1 LSFRLGGTDGVSVE
15 AAKWAWALKALGFS
29 VTTVAGEGS
38 ADVIVPGLARDGE
51 GASHREVAA
60 AVEGAEVVVVENLL
74 SLPMNPSAFHAVAR
88 VLRGRAA
95 VLRHHDLPWQ
105 RPQFTGWTVA
115 DDPAWAHVAINDASR
130 SELSEREIDAVLL
143 YNRFPLGGWNDGDGD
158 GVRAALGL
166 SGPVLLHPVRA
177 IPRKDVP
184 AALRLAESRAM
195 TYWLTGPAEDGYEA
209 ELAAV
214 LSAASCPVVRGG
226 VERAADM
233 YAAADV
239 VALTST
245 VEGFGN
251 PLIESA
257 LARRPIVVRPYPVA
271 VELASAFGFRWFED
285 EDDVDANERIAR
297 ASFGLDGLPAEL
309 AAVLERVL

>member
-1 LSFRLGGTDGVSVE
+1 LGGTDGVSVE
-15 AAKWAWALKALGFS
+15 AAKWSSALSSLGFS
-29 VTTVAGEGS
+29 VRTVAGEGA
-38 ADVIVPGLARDGE
+38 ADVVVPGLARDGE
-51 GASHREVAA
+51 GASVAAVEA
-60 AVEGAEVVVVENLL
+60 AVEGADVVVVENLL
-74 SLPMNPSAFHAVAR
+74 SLPMNPSAFHVVAR
-88 VLRGRAA
+88 VLRGRPA

-105 RPQFTGWTVA
+105 RPAFAGWTVA

-130 SELSEREIDAVLL
+130 GELSERGIDAVRL
-143 YNRFPLGGWNDGDGD
+143 YNRFPLEGWSGDRDGT
-158 GVRAALGL
+158 RARLGL
-166 SGPVLLHPVRA
+166 SGGVLLHPVRA

-184 AALRLAESRAM
+184 AAVRLAESRAM

-209 ELAAV
+209 ELDEV
-214 LSAASCPVVRGG
+214 LASASCPVVQGG

-233 YAAADV
+233 YAAADL

-285 EDDVDANERIAR
+285 EGDVDANEAIAR
-297 ASFGLDGLPAEL
+297 ASFGLDGLPGEL

>member
-1 LSFRLGGTDGVSVE
+1 
-15 AAKWAWALKALGFS
+15 
-29 VTTVAGEGS
+29 
-38 ADVIVPGLARDGE
+38 
-51 GASHREVAA
+51 
-60 AVEGAEVVVVENLL
+60 
-74 SLPMNPSAFHAVAR
+74 
-88 VLRGRAA
+88 

-105 RPQFTGWTVA
+105 RPQFERWTVA
-115 DDPAWAHVAINDASR
+115 DDPAWAHVAIN
-130 SELSEREIDAVLL
+130 ELSRAELAGRGIDAIRL
-143 YNRFPLGGWNDGDGD
+143 YNRFPLDGWSEGERE
-158 GVRAALGL
+158 GVRAGLGL

-184 AALRLAESRAM
+184 AAVRLAEARAM
-195 TYWLTGPAEDGYEA
+195 TYWLTGAAEDGYED

-214 LSAASCPVVRGG
+214 LSAATCPVVRGG

-233 YAAADV
+233 YAAADL

-271 VELASAFGFRWFED
+271 AELASAFGFRWFED
-285 EDDVDANERIAR
+285 EGDVDANEAIAR